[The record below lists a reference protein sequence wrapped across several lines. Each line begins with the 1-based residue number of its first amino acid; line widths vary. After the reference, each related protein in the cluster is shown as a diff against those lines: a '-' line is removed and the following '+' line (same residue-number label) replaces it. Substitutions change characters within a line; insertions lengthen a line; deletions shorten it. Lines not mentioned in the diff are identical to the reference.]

1 MLGKRFLEHS
11 TLGIIAPASPSEKEV
26 IDRQIECLR
35 GLGFKLK
42 LGKHLYD
49 KYGFLAGTDEERAQ
63 DLMDA
68 FLDEKVD
75 AIMCYRG
82 GYGTIRMLP
91 YLDFNIIKNNPK
103 IFIGFSDV
111 TLLLNSIYERCGLTT
126 FHGVMANS
134 GTDNPI
140 SIDSLKQSIM
150 KGYDNYSICNPKGT
164 PLTFKNFSGNIE
176 GTLVGGNL
184 AVICSSIG
192 TDYEIDVKDKILFLE
207 DIAEP
212 PYKLDRLLAQLAL
225 SGKLKECRGVLL
237 GQFTN
242 CTLPHYERSFTLEQV
257 IEDNFISKGI
267 PICYHI
273 MSGHGSPRLT
283 LPIGAK
289 VRLNAENKCIDVLE
303 AVVK

>member
-1 MLGKRFLEHS
+1 MLGKRFSKDS
-11 TLGIIAPASPSEKEV
+11 TLGIIAPASPSEKEK
-26 IDRQIECLR
+26 IDAQLNYLKS
-35 GLGFKLK
+35 LGFKLK
-42 LGKHLYD
+42 LGKHIYD
-49 KYGFLAGTDEERAQ
+49 KHGFLAGRDEERAQ

-68 FLDEKVD
+68 FLDEDID

-91 YLDFNIIKNNPK
+91 YLDFNVIKSNPK

-111 TLLLNSIYERCGLTT
+111 TLLLNSIYERCNLIT

-140 SIDSLKQSIM
+140 TMDSLKHSIM
-150 KGYDNYSICNPKGT
+150 EGYEPYNICNPEES
-164 PLTFKNFSGNIE
+164 PLTFKNFSKNIE

-192 TDYEIDVKDKILFLE
+192 TEYEIDVRDKILFLE

-212 PYKLDRLLAQLAL
+212 PYKLDRLFAQLQF
-225 SGKLKECRGVLL
+225 SGKLKQCKAVIL
-237 GQFTN
+237 GQFTG
-242 CTLPHYERSFTLEQV
+242 CTLPHYERSFTVEQV
-257 IEDNFISKGI
+257 IENNFTSKDI
-267 PICYHI
+267 PVCYHI

-283 LPIGAK
+283 LPIGANI
-289 VRLNAENKCIDVLE
+289 RLNAETKCIEVLE